1 MPVVYLKS
9 GGTAVCVG
17 YTIKDGVAKLIEVEF
32 SGTELPEDKTRQAEA
47 VIALGNILYIIPG
60 RP

>member
-9 GGTAVCVG
+9 GGTAACVG

-32 SGTELPEDKTRQAEA
+32 SGTEVPDEKEQQPEA

>member
-9 GGTAVCVG
+9 GGTAACVG

-32 SGTELPEDKTRQAEA
+32 SGTEVPDEKEQQPEA
-47 VIALGNILYIIPG
+47 VVALGNILYIIPG